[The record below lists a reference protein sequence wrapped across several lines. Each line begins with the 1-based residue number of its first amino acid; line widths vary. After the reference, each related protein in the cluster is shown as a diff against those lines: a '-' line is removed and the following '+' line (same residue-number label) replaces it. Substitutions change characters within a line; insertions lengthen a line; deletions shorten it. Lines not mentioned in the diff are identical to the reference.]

1 VAAEIRMPSMGMTME
16 EGLVVAWHVKQGDRV
31 AKGQLIVEIESD
43 KTTVGIEA
51 PAGGVVSALLAEAG
65 AVVPVGRL
73 LTTLDDAL
81 DGPAPRAEQP
91 VAPAASTARDA
102 SVAAGAP
109 ARFAADASRE
119 PSVGARTGARA
130 AASPRA
136 RQLAESL
143 DVDLSRLVGSGP
155 GGSIVERDIR
165 EAAARAGS
173 SGMGSDLATGN
184 QGGEEG
190 GVPFTVRTL
199 TPMRRR
205 IAERTSESARTIPQF
220 FVTREIDG
228 TALAAVVQ
236 AARSSIKADT
246 GADLTV
252 NDLLMWV
259 VARTLVAHPQVN
271 AAFADDA
278 IREWGEINVG
288 MAVALPDGLIVP
300 VIRHV
305 DRLTIE
311 ALVRARADLVA
322 RAREGRLA
330 PQEMQGGTFTVS
342 NLGGFGID
350 AFNSIVNRGQAAILS
365 VGALR
370 ERPVAVCGKVIV
382 RPTIHLS
389 LTVDHR
395 CLDGATA
402 ARFLADLQVALAGLT
417 ETALAEH
424 ARA

>member
-1 VAAEIRMPSMGMTME
+1 MPSVGMTME
-16 EGLVVAWHVKQGDRV
+16 EGLVVAWHVEQGDRV

-43 KTTVGIEA
+43 KTMVEIEA
-51 PAGGVVSALLAEAG
+51 TADGVVSALLAEAG
-65 AVVPVGRL
+65 AVVPVGTL
-73 LTTLDDAL
+73 LATVDDAL
-81 DGPAPRAEQP
+81 DVPTQRTKQAA
-91 VAPAASTARDA
+91 APAASTALDPTA
-102 SVAAGAP
+102 SAAAGAP
-109 ARFAADASRE
+109 ASFSTDASRE
-119 PSVGARTGARA
+119 PSVAARTGARA
-130 AASPRA
+130 IASPRA
-136 RQLAESL
+136 RQLAERL
-143 DVDLSRLVGSGP
+143 GVDLSRLIGSGP
-155 GGSIVERDIR
+155 GGSVVERDIH
-165 EAAARAGS
+165 EAVAHTGS
-173 SGMGSDLATGN
+173 GGTASDLATENEGSA
-184 QGGEEG
+184 GGKDG
-190 GVPFTVRTL
+190 GVPFTARTL

-205 IAERTSESARTIPQF
+205 IALRTSESARTIPQF
-220 FVTREIDG
+220 FVAREIDG
-228 TALAAVVQ
+228 TALAAAVQ
-236 AARSSIKADT
+236 AARSGIKADT

-278 IREWGEINVG
+278 IREWSEINIG

-305 DRLTIE
+305 DRLALE
-311 ALVRARADLVA
+311 ALVRARADFVA

-370 ERPVAVCGKVIV
+370 ERPVAVHGKVMV

-417 ETALAEH
+417 EDALDEH